1 LPVVAAGQRP
11 PQSAASR
18 HAFEGSGI
26 QAMGLEKN
34 TQRIT
39 ETTINGA
46 AVTIIPDTV
55 VGGIKGTLVEFKNV
69 INITD
74 TSQFRGYAA
83 TRQPIILVVSPRT
96 EMISSTVAKMVHAS
110 KSDTRIFNPSKNSC
124 STCTKS

>member
-1 LPVVAAGQRP
+1 
-11 PQSAASR
+11 
-18 HAFEGSGI
+18 
-26 QAMGLEKN
+26 MGLEKN

-46 AVTIIPDTV
+46 AVTIIPDAV

-96 EMISSTVAKMVHAS
+96 EMISSTVAKMVRAS
-110 KSDTRIFNPSKNSC
+110 KSDMRIFNPAKNSC